1 MRSASLMALTLLVFT
16 SSADAQGSS
25 QSPGDR
31 ATQSGCAQGSTT
43 GACSQ
48 YRLRAPPPPP
58 ERPLTVPRSSEQ
70 IVPPMERVPPP
81 APLVP
86 RVGN

>member
-1 MRSASLMALTLLVFT
+1 MRSASLMVLTLLVFT
-16 SSADAQGSS
+16 SSAGAQGSS
-25 QSPGDR
+25 QSPSDR
-31 ATQSGCAQGSTT
+31 ATQSGCALGSTT

-58 ERPLTVPRSSEQ
+58 ERPLTAPRSSEE
-70 IVPPMERVPPP
+70 IAAPMQRVQPP
-81 APLVP
+81 APLLP